1 MTFEKELKK
10 WLTNC
15 HKLVVLGI
23 GNPLR
28 GDDALGLEILRRLEG
43 KVPSHV
49 ALIECQTTPENFTGK
64 IKRLKPTHVLMIDA
78 ASFGAKPGKVKL
90 IPPEKIAGMA
100 LSTHAMPLF
109 MLAEILQKSIGAK
122 VALLGV
128 QPKTVDFGEG
138 LTPELEKAV
147 EKTAEVL
154 AGLMTD
160 VCG

>member
-15 HKLVVLGI
+15 RRLVVLGI

-43 KVPSHV
+43 KVPSKV
-49 ALIECQTTPENFTGK
+49 TLIECQTTPENFTGK

-78 ASFGAKPGKVKL
+78 AGFEAKPGKAKL
-90 IPPEKIAGMA
+90 IPPEDIAGVA

-122 VALLGV
+122 VVLLGV
-128 QPKTVDFGEG
+128 QPKLVSFGEQ
-138 LTPELEKAV
+138 LTPEIEKAS
-147 EKTAEVL
+147 EEISKVL
-154 AGLMTD
+154 AGLFRQT
-160 VCG
+160 CR